1 MITILAKIKA
11 LYNDSKRYHW
21 QCNGKDFN
29 GDHQLFDRSADTFSN
44 DVVDGLVE
52 IYYMGEH
59 REELEDLNELSA
71 LVSEEEGYKFSEEE
85 LHQENVNLQMVQ
97 EIASKV
103 EELLPL
109 LNEENK
115 YSQAVMNKLDELAS
129 SSTQILGLLKAR
141 ISNNVVM
148 SKLQRLF

>member
-29 GDHQLFDRSADTFSN
+29 GDHQLFDRAAGTFSN

-59 REELEDLNELSA
+59 REELEDLNELA
-71 LVSEEEGYKFSEEE
+71 VLVSEEE

-97 EIASKV
+97 ELASKI

-109 LNEENK
+109 LNEEGK
-115 YSQAVMNKLDELAS
+115 YSQAVMNKLDELS
-129 SSTQILGLLKAR
+129 SATTQILGLLRAR

>member
-1 MITILAKIKA
+1 MITILAKVKA
-11 LYNDSKRYHW
+11 LYSDAKRYHW
-21 QCNGKDFN
+21 QCNGQDFN
-29 GDHQLFDRSADTFSN
+29 GDHLLFDRVADTFSN
-44 DVVDGLVE
+44 EVVDGLVE

-59 REELEDLNELSA
+59 REELEDLNELSV

-97 EIASKV
+97 ELASKI

-109 LNEENK
+109 LNEESK
-115 YSQAVMNKLDELAS
+115 YSQAVMNRLDELS
-129 SSTQILGLLKAR
+129 SATTQILGLLRAR

>member
-59 REELEDLNELSA
+59 REELEDLNELA
-71 LVSEEEGYKFSEEE
+71 VLVSEEEGYKFSEEE
-85 LHQENVNLQMVQ
+85 LHQEMLICRWCKNL
-97 EIASKV
+97 
-103 EELLPL
+103 
-109 LNEENK
+109 
-115 YSQAVMNKLDELAS
+115 
-129 SSTQILGLLKAR
+129 LLKLK
-141 ISNNVVM
+141 NYF
-148 SKLQRLF
+148 LC